1 MATYSRRARPFLV
14 LLLLTLSMWF
24 APACGS
30 SPSAPDTPP
39 AATTPQTTTL
49 TFSGTFQSSNDSYG
63 SVTLTAQVPVALP
76 AATDGVSAPRA
87 IANATK

>member
-1 MATYSRRARPFLV
+1 
-14 LLLLTLSMWF
+14 MWF